1 MTVPACD
8 QSTSGSF
15 HTETLGSSPRS
26 RKASGRARSSA
37 SRSGSSAHV
46 AKVTIGS
53 DTQPTLPD
61 GDCADHAQAQVDQI
75 RARVKSARIRPN
87 PIRGIQN
94 ACPRAPKGCD
104 ASGANRIASRTSSHP
119 TSSRKT
125 KSPAALR
132 PRNPV
137 GTPPRDQREQTGNV
151 TRTAG

>member
-26 RKASGRARSSA
+26 RKASGRACSSA

-87 PIRGIQN
+87 LIRDIRN
-94 ACPRAPKGCD
+94 ACRIAPKRCD
-104 ASGANRIASRTSSHP
+104 ASGPGESDRGPHFVASDVVPENEKPRSLAAAERCSYTAWDSNPEP
-119 TSSRKT
+119 T
-125 KSPAALR
+125 
-132 PRNPV
+132 
-137 GTPPRDQREQTGNV
+137 D
-151 TRTAG
+151 